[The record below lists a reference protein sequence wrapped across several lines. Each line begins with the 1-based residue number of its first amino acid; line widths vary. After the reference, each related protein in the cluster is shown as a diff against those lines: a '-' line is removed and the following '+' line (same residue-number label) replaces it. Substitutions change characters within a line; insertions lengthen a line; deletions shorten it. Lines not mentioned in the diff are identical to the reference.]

1 MKKSVKFALLGL
13 AAAGALLMAGCGDDK
28 GAAKSAA
35 SGEAQQGQLMET
47 IKKRGKIIVGTSS
60 GYPPYVFVDSGSADK
75 KVIGLDIEMCQQL
88 ADKLGVNMEVQ
99 DMGFSALLS
108 SVTAGKVDIAVGGV
122 SPTPEREKVMAFSD
136 KYLPTEQKLL
146 VLKKNQHVYKTAAD
160 LKGKTIGA
168 EKSTTQEA
176 TAQKVEGAKAL
187 GLSSVPDAILQLKNE
202 KLDGIVLEGVVA
214 KQYLIFNDDL
224 ALADVQFEGAKK
236 VSAVAMKMGNDDLM
250 KIINEIIKKDTES
263 GQFEKWVD
271 QYSKIAVEKAKYGYR
286 SLLVHI
292 LHKSADSMKEA
303 ALFYQQK
310 GLRLKSTRYRIDYL
324 LHACGAFRKWKNKR
338 NRISKNCEN

>member
-88 ADKLGVNMEVQ
+88 ADKLGVKMEVQ

-122 SPTPEREKVMAFSD
+122 SPTP
-136 KYLPTEQKLL
+136 
-146 VLKKNQHVYKTAAD
+146 
-160 LKGKTIGA
+160 

-271 QYSKIAVEKAKYGYR
+271 QYSKIAVEKAK
-286 SLLVHI
+286 
-292 LHKSADSMKEA
+292 
-303 ALFYQQK
+303 
-310 GLRLKSTRYRIDYL
+310 
-324 LHACGAFRKWKNKR
+324 
-338 NRISKNCEN
+338 

>member
-1 MKKSVKFALLGL
+1 MKKSVKALLLG
-13 AAAGALLMAGCGDDK
+13 AAFIGALAVSGCGGSSAPAKSDV
-28 GAAKSAA
+28 AKSAP
-35 SGEAQQGQLMET
+35 QGNLMET
-47 IKKRGKIIVGTSS
+47 IKKRGKLIVGTSS
-60 GYPPYVFVDSGSADK
+60 GYPPYVFVDSESPDK
-75 KVIGLDIEMCQQL
+75 NVIGLDMEMCKQI
-88 ADKLGVNMEVQ
+88 ADKLGVKMEVQ

-136 KYLPTEQKLL
+136 QYLPTEQKLL
-146 VLKKNQHVYKTAAD
+146 VLKKNQHVYKSMAD

-176 TAQKVEGAKAL
+176 TAQKVEGANAL

-224 ALADVQFEGAKK
+224 ALADVQFQGAHK
-236 VSAVAMKMGNDDLM
+236 VSAVALKKGNDDLVKM
-250 KIINEIIKKDTES
+250 INEIIKKDTES

-271 QYSKIAVEKAKYGYR
+271 EYSRIAVEKAK
-286 SLLVHI
+286 
-292 LHKSADSMKEA
+292 K
-303 ALFYQQK
+303 
-310 GLRLKSTRYRIDYL
+310 
-324 LHACGAFRKWKNKR
+324 
-338 NRISKNCEN
+338 

>member
-1 MKKSVKFALLGL
+1 MGKRGLSNEKSVKFALLGL

-88 ADKLGVNMEVQ
+88 ADKLGVKMEVQ

-271 QYSKIAVEKAKYGYR
+271 QYSKIAVEKAK
-286 SLLVHI
+286 
-292 LHKSADSMKEA
+292 
-303 ALFYQQK
+303 
-310 GLRLKSTRYRIDYL
+310 
-324 LHACGAFRKWKNKR
+324 
-338 NRISKNCEN
+338 